1 MLSTAL
7 GFPKDKKAADH
18 YFILA
23 MRPKVFPKCCYCHK
37 INAYTKEMP
46 KLTFI
51 SLYCIDYTRRNIFT
65 NGTLVTLHVSITAH
79 EKMAPPAEKFC
90 FSSPY

>member
-1 MLSTAL
+1 MLATAL
-7 GFPKDKKAADH
+7 GFPKGKKAADH
-18 YFILA
+18 YFFLD

-51 SLYCIDYTRRNIFT
+51 SL
-65 NGTLVTLHVSITAH
+65 
-79 EKMAPPAEKFC
+79 
-90 FSSPY
+90 